1 MSLAPVAAVAW
12 ICQDSHLVATASMD
26 GGMKAAKQTESK
38 GENAMPNEKLFKEM
52 AQTVIDGFP
61 DEARK
66 LAEAALRA
74 GIEPLQ
80 AIDQGFKVGMDIV
93 GDGFARGELFIPD
106 LMMSGEAMKAAIAA
120 LEPELMKRKQQ
131 REVLGKVVIGTVQ
144 GDIHEIGKTLV
155 ATMLAANGFEVHDL
169 GVDVSPQ
176 QFLDQVRKVDANVLG
191 LSALLTTTLL
201 NQETVILTLKE
212 AGLRDQVKV
221 IVGGVP
227 ASPEW
232 AEEIGADGYA
242 ENATEAVEVVKR
254 LVGMG

>member
-1 MSLAPVAAVAW
+1 
-12 ICQDSHLVATASMD
+12 
-26 GGMKAAKQTESK
+26 
-38 GENAMPNEKLFKEM
+38 MPNERLFEEM
-52 AQTVIDGFP
+52 AQAVIDGVP
-61 DEARK
+61 DKARD
-66 LAEAALRA
+66 LAGEVLRL
-74 GIEPLQ
+74 GIDPLA
-80 AIDQGFKVGMDIV
+80 AIDQGLKPGMDVV
-93 GDGFARGELFIPD
+93 GEGFAKGELFIPD
-106 LMMSGEAMKAAIAA
+106 LMMSSEAMKAAIGI
-120 LEPELMKRKQQ
+120 LEPELTKRKQERQ
-131 REVLGKVVIGTVQ
+131 VLGKVVIGTVQ

-176 QFLDQVRKVDANVLG
+176 QFLDKVRQVNPDVLG

-242 ENATEAVEVVKR
+242 ENATQAVQVVR
-254 LVGMG
+254 QLVGAA

>member
-1 MSLAPVAAVAW
+1 M
-12 ICQDSHLVATASMD
+12 T
-26 GGMKAAKQTESK
+26 
-38 GENAMPNEKLFKEM
+38 NERLFEQM
-52 AQTVIDGFP
+52 AQAVITGLP
-61 DEARK
+61 DKARE
-66 LAEAALRA
+66 LAEEALQA
-74 GIEPLQ
+74 GIEPLE
-80 AIDQGFKVGMDIV
+80 AIDRGFKPGMDVV

-131 REVLGKVVIGTVQ
+131 RQVLGKVVIGTVQ

-155 ATMLAANGFEVHDL
+155 ATMLSANGFEVHDL
-169 GVDVSPQ
+169 GVDVSAQ
-176 QFLDQVRKVDANVLG
+176 QFVDKVREVSADVLG
-191 LSALLTTTLL
+191 LSALLTTTIL

-212 AGLRDQVKV
+212 AGLRDQVQV
-221 IVGGVP
+221 IIGGVP

-254 LVGMG
+254 LVAAS

>member
-1 MSLAPVAAVAW
+1 MA
-12 ICQDSHLVATASMD
+12 
-26 GGMKAAKQTESK
+26 
-38 GENAMPNEKLFKEM
+38 NERIFDEM
-52 AQTVIDGFP
+52 TQAVIDGLP
-61 DEARK
+61 DRARD
-66 LAEAALRA
+66 LAERALRA
-74 GIEPLQ
+74 GIEPLA
-80 AIDQGFKVGMDIV
+80 AIEHGFKPGMDVV

-106 LMMSGEAMKAAIAA
+106 LMMSGEAMKSAIAA
-120 LEPELMKRKQQ
+120 LEPELMKRKQERQ
-131 REVLGKVVIGTVQ
+131 VLGKIVIGTVQ

-176 QFLDQVRKVDANVLG
+176 RFLEKVREVNADVLG

-242 ENATEAVEVVKR
+242 ENATSAVAVVKQ
-254 LVGMG
+254 LVGA

>member
-1 MSLAPVAAVAW
+1 
-12 ICQDSHLVATASMD
+12 
-26 GGMKAAKQTESK
+26 
-38 GENAMPNEKLFKEM
+38 MPNEKLYEQM
-52 AQTVIDGFP
+52 AQAVIDGIP
-61 DEARK
+61 DRARQ
-66 LAEAALRA
+66 LAEEALRA
-74 GIEPLQ
+74 GVDPLE
-80 AIDQGFKVGMDIV
+80 AVDQGFKPGMDVV

-120 LEPELMKRKQQ
+120 LEPELMKRKLE
-131 REVLGKVVIGTVQ
+131 RKVLGKVVIGTVQ

-155 ATMLAANGFEVHDL
+155 ATMLSANGFDVHDL

-176 QFLDQVRKVDANVLG
+176 QFLDKVREVNANVVG

-227 ASPEW
+227 AGPEW

-242 ENATEAVEVVKR
+242 ENATEAVEVVKQ
-254 LVGMG
+254 LVGAV